1 MARGHKL
8 ERWLCRT
15 GAARMVARRYGGRGV
30 IFMLH
35 SVVDDP
41 ESYLR
46 EPIRCTVRVLELL
59 LRHLRARRIDI
70 VSLDDALRRFSDP
83 NAPRFAVL
91 TFDDGYRDN
100 LTRALPMLERY
111 AAPATIYV
119 TTCLIERTANAWWLG
134 LVEWLKRREWIAVEG
149 YGRRST
155 RTLPEKV
162 GARIGLTRWVQA
174 DDARIAALAEAM
186 AQDGVCCRS
195 LLDQQMLQAEELRRL
210 AAHPL
215 ITIGGHTT
223 SHPWLAA
230 LPDSEALREIT
241 GNRSY
246 LQDLTQQEVAH
257 FAYPFGSALA
267 CAGREAALVAAGG
280 FRTAATAR
288 HGCVFPGH
296 DEERYALPREGVQWH
311 DDEASL
317 ACKSIGARRFLRD
330 LKFGRPWRAPMA
342 TMAAP

>member
-1 MARGHKL
+1 MRTGHKV
-8 ERWLCRT
+8 ERWLHRT
-15 GAARMVARRYGGRGV
+15 GAARMIARRYGGRGV

-35 SVVDDP
+35 SVVDDAEP
-41 ESYLR
+41 YLR
-46 EPIRCTVRVLELL
+46 EPIRCTVRVLEML
-59 LRHLRARRIDI
+59 LRHLRACRIEV

-83 NAPRFAVL
+83 QAPRFAVF

-100 LTRALPMLERY
+100 LTRALPILGRH

-134 LVEWLKRREWIAVEG
+134 LVEWLKRHEWIAVEG
-149 YGRRST
+149 YGTRST
-155 RTLPEKV
+155 RTLAEKV
-162 GARIGLTRWVQA
+162 RTRIGLTRWVEA
-174 DDARIAALAEAM
+174 DEDRIAALSRAL
-186 AQDGVCCRS
+186 AQDRVCCRS

-210 AAHPL
+210 GSHQL

-230 LPDSEALREIT
+230 LSETEALREIT
-241 GNRSY
+241 DNRSY
-246 LQDLTQQEVAH
+246 LQCLTQQEVAH

-267 CAGREAALVAAGG
+267 CAEREAALVAEGG
-280 FRTAATAR
+280 FRSATTAR
-288 HGCVFPGH
+288 PGCVFPGH
-296 DEERYALPREGVQWH
+296 EEERYALPREGVQWH

-330 LKFGRPWRAPMA
+330 LKLGRPWRTPIA
-342 TMAAP
+342 TMATP

>member
-1 MARGHKL
+1 MHNGHRV
-8 ERWLCRT
+8 ERWLHRT
-15 GAARMVARRYGGRGV
+15 GAARLIARRYGGRGV

-35 SVVDDP
+35 SVVDDAEP
-41 ESYLR
+41 YLR
-46 EPIRCTVRVLELL
+46 EPIRCTVRVLEVL
-59 LRHLRARRIDI
+59 LRQLRARQIAV
-70 VSLDDALRRFSDP
+70 VSLDDALRRSCDP
-83 NAPRFAVL
+83 KAPRFAVL

-100 LTRALPMLERY
+100 LTRALPLLERY

-155 RTLPEKV
+155 RTLAEKI

-174 DDARIAALAEAM
+174 DEARIAALSRAM
-186 AQDGVCCRS
+186 AHDSVCCRS
-195 LLDQQMLQAEELRRL
+195 LLDQQVLQAEELRRL
-210 AAHPL
+210 AGHPL
-215 ITIGGHTT
+215 IAIGGHTT

-230 LPDSEALREIT
+230 LSETEALGEIAE
-241 GNRSY
+241 NRSY

-267 CAGREAALVAAGG
+267 CAEREAALVVAGG

-288 HGCVFPGH
+288 PGCLFPGH
-296 DEERYALPREGVQWH
+296 EEERYALPREGVQWH
-311 DDEASL
+311 DNEASL

-330 LKFGRPWRAPMA
+330 LKLGRPWRAPMA

>member
-1 MARGHKL
+1 
-8 ERWLCRT
+8 
-15 GAARMVARRYGGRGV
+15 
-30 IFMLH
+30 
-35 SVVDDP
+35 
-41 ESYLR
+41 
-46 EPIRCTVRVLELL
+46 
-59 LRHLRARRIDI
+59 

-83 NAPRFAVL
+83 KAPRFAVL

-100 LTRALPMLERY
+100 LTRALPLLERY

-155 RTLPEKV
+155 RTLAEKV
-162 GARIGLTRWVQA
+162 GARIGLTRWVEA
-174 DDARIAALAEAM
+174 DEARIAALSRAL
-186 AQDGVCCRS
+186 AQDRVCCRS
-195 LLDQQMLQAEELRRL
+195 LLDQQMLQAEEMRRL
-210 AAHPL
+210 GGHPL

-230 LPDSEALREIT
+230 LSETEALREIT
-241 GNRSY
+241 ENRSY
-246 LQDLTQQEVAH
+246 LQSLTQQEVAH

-267 CAGREAALVAAGG
+267 CAEREAALVAAGG

-288 HGCVFPGH
+288 PGCVLPGH
-296 DEERYALPREGVQWH
+296 QEERYALPREGVQWH

-330 LKFGRPWRAPMA
+330 LKLGRPWRAPMA

>member
-1 MARGHKL
+1 MNRGHKV
-8 ERWLCRT
+8 ERWLHRT
-15 GAARMVARRYGGRGV
+15 GAARLIAHRYGGRGV

-41 ESYLR
+41 EPYLR
-46 EPIRCTVRVLELL
+46 EPIRCTVRVLEAL
-59 LRHLRARRIDI
+59 LRHLRGHQTEL
-70 VSLDDALRRFSDP
+70 VSLDDALHRFCDP
-83 NAPRFAVL
+83 KAPRFAVF

-100 LTRALPMLERY
+100 LTRALPILERY

-155 RTLPEKV
+155 RTLAEKV
-162 GARIGLTRWVQA
+162 GARIGLTRWVEA
-174 DDARIAALAEAM
+174 DEARMAALSRAM
-186 AQDGVCCRS
+186 AQDRVCCRS
-195 LLDQQMLQAEELRRL
+195 LLDQQMLQAEDLRRL
-210 AAHPL
+210 GAHPL

-230 LPDSEALREIT
+230 LPETEALREIT
-241 GNRSY
+241 DNRSY
-246 LQDLTQQEVAH
+246 LQNLTQQEVAH

-267 CAGREAALVAAGG
+267 CAEREAALVAAGG

-296 DEERYALPREGVQWH
+296 EEERYALPREGVQWH

-330 LKFGRPWRAPMA
+330 FKLGRPWRAPMA

>member
-1 MARGHKL
+1 MPEGHAV
-8 ERWLCRT
+8 ERWLHRT
-15 GAARMVARRYGGRGV
+15 GAARVIARRYGGRGV

-35 SVVDDP
+35 SVVEDAEP
-41 ESYLR
+41 YLR
-46 EPIRCTVRVLELL
+46 EPIRCTKGVLELL
-59 LRHLRARRIDI
+59 LRYLRARQIDI

-83 NAPRFAVL
+83 NGPRFAVL

-155 RTLPEKV
+155 RTLAEKV

-174 DDARIAALAEAM
+174 DETLIAALSRAM
-186 AQDGVCCRS
+186 AHDRVCCRS

-210 AAHPL
+210 ADHPL

-230 LPDSEALREIT
+230 LSETAALREIAE
-241 GNRSY
+241 NRSY

-267 CAGREAALVAAGG
+267 CTEREAALVAAAG

-330 LKFGRPWRAPMA
+330 LKLGQPWRAPIA
-342 TMAAP
+342 TMAGP